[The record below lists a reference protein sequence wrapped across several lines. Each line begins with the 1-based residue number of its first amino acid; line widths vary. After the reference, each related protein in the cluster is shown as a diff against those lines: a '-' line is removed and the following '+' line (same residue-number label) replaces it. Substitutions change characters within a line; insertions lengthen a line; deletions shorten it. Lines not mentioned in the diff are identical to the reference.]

1 MSESE
6 IEYKVI
12 LIGNQGAGKTSFF
25 KKLITG
31 IFMDKNIPTIGID
44 MKTINQKL
52 EVNKKG
58 KIQEREFIIK
68 LYDTGGQEKYSAI
81 TKSYYKGS
89 DGILLIYDITNRSSF
104 DNIQMWIDTIKSN
117 FKDTKYSIILIGN
130 KLDLIE
136 EDKQN
141 LRAVTEQEAKD
152 LCNNNEIFWGG
163 EISIKTIAFE
173 KLKALFEEYIKKIY
187 EKVGEGII
195 NHYSVKLSSKRPR
208 HPQIIC

>member
-1 MSESE
+1 
-6 IEYKVI
+6 
-12 LIGNQGAGKTSFF
+12 
-25 KKLITG
+25 
-31 IFMDKNIPTIGID
+31 MDKNIPTIGID

-104 DNIQMWIDTIKSN
+104 DSIQMWIDTIKSN

-136 EDKQN
+136 ED
-141 LRAVTEQEAKD
+141 
-152 LCNNNEIFWGG
+152 I
-163 EISIKTIAFE
+163 
-173 KLKALFEEYIKKIY
+173 
-187 EKVGEGII
+187 
-195 NHYSVKLSSKRPR
+195 
-208 HPQIIC
+208 